1 MENMSKEELIENI
14 KDAIINIQSDL
25 ALHYVKEAIEARIDP
40 QEIISNSIV
49 KGLEVVGEK
58 FEKGEYFLSEL
69 IVAGEICKQIVGM
82 LSPLLMTSGVQTK
95 KLGRVV
101 IGTVRGDIHDI
112 GKNIVAMLLETAGFE
127 IIDLGSDVSPEKF
140 VEAVMRNEAD
150 IVALSALLT
159 VTMPEMKIVIEELK
173 KANVRDRVKVIVGGA
188 PVTKEY
194 AEEIGADGYGE
205 NAFEGVKICK
215 SWVKSVV

>member
-1 MENMSKEELIENI
+1 MCKEALFEKI
-14 KDAIINIQSDL
+14 KEAIINIQTDQ
-25 ALHYVKEAIEARIDP
+25 ALEYVKEAVGAGVDP
-40 QEIISNSIV
+40 QEIISNCIV
-49 KGLEVVGEK
+49 KALEVVGEK

-69 IVAGEICKQIVGM
+69 IAAGEISKQIIEM
-82 LSPLLMTSGVQTK
+82 ISPILRSSGVSTK
-95 KLGRVV
+95 KLGKVV

-112 GKNIVAMLLETAGFE
+112 GKNIVAMLLDTAGFE
-127 IIDLGSDVSPEKF
+127 IIDLGADVPPEKF
-140 VEAVMRNEAD
+140 VEAVERNNAD

-173 KANVRDRVKVIVGGA
+173 KAHVRDRVKVIVGGA

-205 NAFEGVKICK
+205 TAFEGVKICK
-215 SWVKSVV
+215 SWVKN